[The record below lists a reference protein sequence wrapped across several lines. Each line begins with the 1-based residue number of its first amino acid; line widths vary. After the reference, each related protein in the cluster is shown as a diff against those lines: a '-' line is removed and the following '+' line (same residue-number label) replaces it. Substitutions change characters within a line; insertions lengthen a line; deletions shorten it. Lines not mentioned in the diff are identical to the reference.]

1 MTRRVRIQDQGYDLR
16 HIARVESGSPA
27 TGSKAIHDQDLQ
39 NTEALVRLEASVGA
53 SVVAVRLCAP
63 ASTVEARLRQR
74 HQGAELDGL
83 AWHIDRAPELVAIQD
98 CGLQLPV
105 VDASGS
111 PSGIVSV
118 LGLLT

>member
-1 MTRRVRIQDQGYDLR
+1 LTRRVRIKDQGYDLR

>member
-1 MTRRVRIQDQGYDLR
+1 LTRRVRIQDQGYDLR

-111 PSGIVSV
+111 LSGIVSV